1 MPSPQYRYWLLTI
14 PHHEFLPYQ
23 PQGISFIG
31 GQLETGSSTGYLHW
45 QLLVHFHRP
54 VSLAHV
60 RKVFGR
66 AAHCE
71 PSRSDAA
78 RAYVFKTD
86 TRVSGTQFQLGSLPF
101 RRNVGRD
108 WDDILSRAKSGSFD
122 GIPSDVVV
130 RNYGSLKR
138 IAADHMVADGIEKEV
153 FVYWGKTATGKS
165 RRAWEEAGRDAFP
178 KDPRSKWWCGY
189 RDQEHVVIDEFRG
202 DIGINHFLRWLD
214 RYPVVVEVKGGAVP
228 LKAKKIWITS
238 NLDPRSWYPDL
249 DSDTFDAMMRRLK
262 ITHFNP
268 PLM

>member
-1 MPSPQYRYWLLTI
+1 M
-14 PHHEFLPYQ
+14 E
-23 PQGISFIG
+23 
-31 GQLETGSSTGYLHW
+31 
-45 QLLVHFHRP
+45 
-54 VSLAHV
+54 
-60 RKVFGR
+60 
-66 AAHCE
+66 
-71 PSRSDAA
+71 
-78 RAYVFKTD
+78 
-86 TRVSGTQFQLGSLPF
+86 GTQFELGKRPF
-101 RRNVGRD
+101 QRNSKRD
-108 WDDILSRAKSGSFD
+108 WDDVLKAAKAGDFD
-122 GIPSDVVV
+122 NIPSDIVV

-228 LKAKKIWITS
+228 LKAKKVWITS

-249 DSDTFDAMMRRLK
+249 DSDTLDAMLRRLK